1 MRNNMFDDKK
11 KGLEKKIDLDAQKKF
26 KVTAIRNKNL
36 GKWAAE
42 QLGLE
47 NSKVEDYID
56 DVIMADFNE
65 PGYEDV
71 IKKILND
78 FKEANINISFSEIE
92 EKLLKY
98 EKEAA
103 DKISE

>member
-1 MRNNMFDDKK
+1 MFDDKK

-26 KVTAIRNKNL
+26 KITAIRNKNL
-36 GKWAAE
+36 GEWAAE
-42 QLGLE
+42 QLGLK

-56 DVIMADFNE
+56 EVITADFNE

-98 EKEAA
+98 EKEAT

>member
-1 MRNNMFDDKK
+1 MFDDNK

-42 QLGLE
+42 QLELE

-56 DVIMADFNE
+56 EVIMADFNE

-78 FKEANINISFSEIE
+78 FKQAN
-92 EKLLKY
+92 
-98 EKEAA
+98 
-103 DKISE
+103 

>member
-1 MRNNMFDDKK
+1 MFDDKK
-11 KGLEKKIDLDAQKKF
+11 KGLEKKIDLDTQKKF

-42 QLGLE
+42 QLELE
-47 NSKVEDYID
+47 SSKVEDYID
-56 DVIMADFNE
+56 EVIMADFNKQ
-65 PGYEDV
+65 GYEDV
-71 IKKILND
+71 VEKILSD
-78 FKEANINISFSEIE
+78 FKEAKINISFSEIE

-98 EKEAA
+98 EKEAT

>member
-1 MRNNMFDDKK
+1 MFDDKK
-11 KGLEKKIDLDAQKKF
+11 KGVGKKIDLDTQRKF
-26 KVTAIRNKNL
+26 KVTSIRNKNL

-56 DVIMADFNE
+56 EVIMADFNE

-71 IKKILND
+71 IKKILSD
-78 FKEANINISFSEIE
+78 FKEAKINISFSEIE
-92 EKLLKY
+92 EKLFKY
-98 EKEAA
+98 EKEAT
-103 DKISE
+103 DKISQ

>member
-1 MRNNMFDDKK
+1 MFDDKK

-26 KVTAIRNKNL
+26 KVTAIRNKSL

-42 QLGLE
+42 KLGLE
-47 NSKVEDYID
+47 VSKIDEYID
-56 DVIMADFNE
+56 EVIMADFNE

-71 IKKILND
+71 IKKILTD
-78 FKEANINISFSEIE
+78 FKEANIDISFSEIE

-98 EKEAA
+98 EKEAT

>member
-1 MRNNMFDDKK
+1 MFDDKK

-36 GKWAAE
+36 CKWAAE
-42 QLGLE
+42 QLDLE
-47 NSKVEDYID
+47 SSKVEDYID
-56 DVIMADFNE
+56 EVIMADFDE

-78 FKEANINISFSEIE
+78 FKEAKINISFSEIE
-92 EKLLKY
+92 EKLFKY
-98 EKEAA
+98 EKEAT

>member
-1 MRNNMFDDKK
+1 MFDDKK

-26 KVTAIRNKNL
+26 KITAIRNKNL
-36 GKWAAE
+36 GKWASE
-42 QLGLE
+42 QLELE
-47 NSKVEDYID
+47 SSKVESYID
-56 DVIMADFNE
+56 EVIMADFNE

-71 IKKILND
+71 IRKILSD
-78 FKEANINISFSEIE
+78 FKEANINISFNEIE

-98 EKEAA
+98 EKEAT

>member
-1 MRNNMFDDKK
+1 MFNDKK
-11 KGLEKKIDLDAQKKF
+11 KGLDKKIDLDAQKKF

-42 QLGLE
+42 QLNLE

-56 DVIMADFNE
+56 EVIMADFNE

-78 FKEANINISFSEIE
+78 FKAANINISFSEIE

-98 EKEAA
+98 EKEAT